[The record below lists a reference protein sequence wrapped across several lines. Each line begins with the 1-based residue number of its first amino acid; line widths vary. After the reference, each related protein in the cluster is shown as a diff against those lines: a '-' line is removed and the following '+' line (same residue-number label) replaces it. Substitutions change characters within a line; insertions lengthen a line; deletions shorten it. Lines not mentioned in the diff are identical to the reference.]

1 MALAVYLKAFC
12 QKLTTQAES
21 QVKKLHHMQITQD
34 HQQFAATLEQST
46 AGFETLKRAIG
57 QYVQCCLSNTCEQR
71 YKS

>member
-12 QKLTTQAES
+12 QKLTSQAES
-21 QVKKLHHMQITQD
+21 QVKKLHHMQVTQD

-57 QYVQCCLSNTCEQR
+57 
-71 YKS
+71 